1 MSLISNQPS
10 VFLPELIKLL
20 EPFTK
25 ACCKSLCGCKELL
38 FSSSTDGA
46 IRAEAST
53 AILMIT
59 LNQEGGFKLLCLLAG
74 FCSVDHEN
82 PPLKDPLTEF
92 SVMVEEGKIKMVER
106 RNKEGE
112 IFMA

>member
-1 MSLISNQPS
+1 M
-10 VFLPELIKLL
+10 
-20 EPFTK
+20 
-25 ACCKSLCGCKELL
+25 SLCGCKELL

-46 IRAEAST
+46 VQAEASS

-59 LNQEGGFKLLCLLAG
+59 LNQDSDFKLLCLLAG

-106 RNKEGE
+106 RKKKVGE

>member
-1 MSLISNQPS
+1 MSPLQRR
-10 VFLPELIKLL
+10 
-20 EPFTK
+20 
-25 ACCKSLCGCKELL
+25 ACHYVDAKSCC
-38 FSSSTDGA
+38 FSTDGA
-46 IRAEAST
+46 VQAEASS

-59 LNQEGGFKLLCLLAG
+59 LNQDSGFKLLCLLAG
-74 FCSVDHEN
+74 FCSMDHEN

-106 RNKEGE
+106 RKKERE

>member
-1 MSLISNQPS
+1 MWMQRVV
-10 VFLPELIKLL
+10 VFLLHRWSCPGRGLL
-20 EPFTK
+20 SNPDDYTR
-25 ACCKSLCGCKELL
+25 
-38 FSSSTDGA
+38 
-46 IRAEAST
+46 IV
-53 AILMIT
+53 IL
-59 LNQEGGFKLLCLLAG
+59 NYCLLAG

-106 RNKEGE
+106 RKKKVGE